1 MKLYKYLHP
10 DRIDILK
17 NKSIRFSP
25 PVAFNDPFEF
35 KPVLSGIASSDYF
48 KQCIDEQLDSFIDV
62 KLSEIPDAIKKTL
75 PKSKVREFVKI
86 QIESNGQLFESLME
100 SATKQFSAV
109 LSEKSNE
116 AIGVLSLTQKPDN
129 LLMWSHYADSHKGFC
144 IGFNSE
150 HSFFN
155 RKRSEKDEFYYLRK
169 VEYLK
174 ERPTKLMVDM
184 DGTDIFLLKSDVW
197 KYEKEW
203 RMCAVLSDADE
214 VKDSI
219 LPAVHLFRFP
229 PDAIDEVI
237 IGANADVNLVD
248 EIVKLLK
255 MNLQFKHVKIKRA
268 VVSDTK
274 YVLEF
279 NDL

>member
-1 MKLYKYLHP
+1 
-10 DRIDILK
+10 
-17 NKSIRFSP
+17 
-25 PVAFNDPFEF
+25 
-35 KPVLSGIASSDYF
+35 
-48 KQCIDEQLDSFIDV
+48 
-62 KLSEIPDAIKKTL
+62 
-75 PKSKVREFVKI
+75 
-86 QIESNGQLFESLME
+86 ME

-169 VEYLK
+169 VEYLE

-214 VKDSI
+214 VKNSI